1 MIKSEEIQDET
12 NFNTPLGGL
21 GADFLKVISRQ
32 SPLALLQVK
41 EVFVFFPEINYDL
54 IKLES
59 FGDKNKQIS
68 LLNNPP
74 ADIFTRELDEALL
87 SNEADIAIHSAKD
100 LPYPIPEGI
109 EVIALFDAFDQT
121 DSLVSRQNLT
131 LRNLPTGAR
140 IGTSSPTR
148 KKELLSIRPDV
159 EVVSIRGTIEERIAQ
174 VDSGYIDALIVAT
187 CALKRLGLEQRI
199 AEVLPFETHPLQGN
213 LAIVARENRND
224 LKALFDEKDIR
235 RNYGKVTLVG
245 FGPGNP
251 DLLTLG
257 GDKALEQADIVFH
270 DDLLEQGFLEKYKAE
285 KVYVGKRKDR
295 HSFEQGEINRL
306 ILNAAREGKQ
316 VVRLKGGDPMVFA
329 HGGEEIEYLQSNF
342 VEVAVIPGVS
352 SGIAV
357 SSLTKVPLTHRGVAS
372 SVAFVTGHSQ
382 NVQLPNTDTVVIYM
396 GGSNIQQTA
405 AKAIAD
411 GRNPKTPVMLVYNV
425 SRPDQQEFFS
435 TLVEL
440 SENETKYPTP
450 VIIVV
455 GDVVKL
461 RNNAEQAV
469 VKPNYLITGTQKEHY
484 EQIGNVIHQPLINIE
499 AIWPNDA
506 LENAINRLGDY
517 DWLFFTSRYTVNFFF
532 EALEKLGKDARVLAG
547 LKIASVGRVTSA
559 ELKLHGIIPE
569 IQATE
574 ESSVGLLKDFETYNI
589 PVGKVFIPRSD
600 IGLPVLPE
608 GLRNMGWEVTTV
620 SVYHNTFPE
629 NLTPLD
635 LSNITNI
642 VFSSPSCV
650 TNFFRLYGIF
660 PEGKN
665 YIFRGKETEKRYV
678 DVMMS

>member
-1 MIKSEEIQDET
+1 MG
-12 NFNTPLGGL
+12 N
-21 GADFLKVISRQ
+21 LKVISRK

-41 EVFVFFPEINYDL
+41 EVFSFFPDINYEL

-87 SNEADIAIHSAKD
+87 SGEADIAIHSAKD
-100 LPYPIPEGI
+100 LPYPIPAGL

-131 LRNLPTGAR
+131 LSSLPAGAR

-148 KKELLSIRPDV
+148 KKELLAIRPDV

-174 VDSGYIDALIVAT
+174 VDSGFIDALIVAT
-187 CALKRLGLEQRI
+187 CALKRLNLSQRI

-213 LAIVARENRND
+213 LAITAKTGRND
-224 LKALFDEKDIR
+224 LKTLFAEKDIR
-235 RNYGKVTLVG
+235 HNYGKVTLVG
-245 FGPGNP
+245 FGPGDP

-257 GDKALEQADIVFH
+257 GDKALAQADIILH
-270 DDLLEQGFLEKYKAE
+270 DDLLEQDFLQKYKAE

-295 HSFEQGEINRL
+295 HSFEQGDINRL
-306 ILNAAREGKQ
+306 ILEAARAGKK

-357 SSLTKVPLTHRGVAS
+357 SSLTKVPLTHRGIAS

-382 NVQLPNTDTVVIYM
+382 NTQLPDADTVVIYM

-405 AKAIAD
+405 AKAIVD
-411 GRNPKTPVMLVYNV
+411 GRNPNTPVMLVYNV
-425 SRPDQQEFFS
+425 SRPDQKEYFS
-435 TLVEL
+435 TLTEL
-440 SENETKYPTP
+440 AQNDTKYPTP

-455 GDVVKL
+455 GEVVSL
-461 RNNAEQAV
+461 RNNTEQAV

-484 EQIGNVIHQPLINIE
+484 EQIGNVIHQPLIKIE
-499 AIWPNDA
+499 AIWPNKS
-506 LENAINRLGDY
+506 LETEINRLDKY

-547 LKIASVGRVTSA
+547 LRIASVGRITSQ

-569 IQATE
+569 IQAVE
-574 ESSVGLLKDFETYNI
+574 ESSVGLLKDFETNNI
-589 PVGKVFIPRSD
+589 PAGRVFIPRSD

-608 GLRNMGWEVTTV
+608 GLRKMGWEVTTV
-620 SVYHNTFPE
+620 SVYHNTYPE
-629 NLTPLD
+629 NLQPLD
-635 LSNITNI
+635 LSNIPNI

-650 TNFFRLYGIF
+650 TNFLRLYKHF

-665 YIFRGKETEKRYV
+665 YIFRGKETEKRFNQLII
-678 DVMMS
+678 DN